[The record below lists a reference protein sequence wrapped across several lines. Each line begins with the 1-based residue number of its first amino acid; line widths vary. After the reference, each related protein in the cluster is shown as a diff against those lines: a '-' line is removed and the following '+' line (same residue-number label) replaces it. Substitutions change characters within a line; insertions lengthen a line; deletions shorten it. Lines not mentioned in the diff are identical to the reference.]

1 MSIRLEV
8 PVGKRYDVL
17 VAGGGVAGVFAAIC
31 AARLGASTLLVEK
44 DSMLGGTATM
54 GGVDFPGLFHA
65 WGRQIISGPC
75 WECIERVN
83 AADRARIPA
92 IVSHPEHHWD
102 MQIRVD
108 AFSFACAMEE
118 MCREAGVE
126 VRLHTMLCAAQE
138 AEDGIQAVLAK
149 REGMEGIFARRAVDA
164 TGDAELAAMLGC
176 PLDCPDQVQPGT
188 LMNRIGG
195 YDISRVRRE
204 DVDAMLSD
212 LDLQGAS
219 PWHILENETV
229 PMHMDSPDARTSRG
243 RTALEMRAREQLQT
257 IVRRL
262 RAIPGLEGA
271 RVLWAAPSFGVR
283 ESVRILGRRRITE
296 SEYSRG
302 ASYPD
307 GICYSFYPIDL
318 HMPGG
323 IDIRPLPEGVV
334 PSIPYG
340 ALLPRDSSF
349 LLAAGRCISGDA
361 RAASA
366 YRVQATCMATGQA
379 AGAAAALSA
388 RQGIPAG
395 DLSVSALRRALA
407 SLHCVVPEE

>member
-1 MSIRLEV
+1 M
-8 PVGKRYDVL
+8 
-17 VAGGGVAGVFAAIC
+17 
-31 AARLGASTLLVEK
+31 
-44 DSMLGGTATM
+44 
-54 GGVDFPGLFHA
+54 
-65 WGRQIISGPC
+65 
-75 WECIERVN
+75 
-83 AADRARIPA
+83 
-92 IVSHPEHHWD
+92 
-102 MQIRVD
+102 
-108 AFSFACAMEE
+108 
-118 MCREAGVE
+118 
-126 VRLHTMLCAAQE
+126 
-138 AEDGIQAVLAK
+138 
-149 REGMEGIFARRAVDA
+149 
-164 TGDAELAAMLGC
+164 
-176 PLDCPDQVQPGT
+176 
-188 LMNRIGG
+188 
-195 YDISRVRRE
+195 
-204 DVDAMLSD
+204 
-212 LDLQGAS
+212 
-219 PWHILENETV
+219 
-229 PMHMDSPDARTSRG
+229 
-243 RTALEMRAREQLQT
+243 EMRAREQLQT

-296 SEYSRG
+296 LEYSRG